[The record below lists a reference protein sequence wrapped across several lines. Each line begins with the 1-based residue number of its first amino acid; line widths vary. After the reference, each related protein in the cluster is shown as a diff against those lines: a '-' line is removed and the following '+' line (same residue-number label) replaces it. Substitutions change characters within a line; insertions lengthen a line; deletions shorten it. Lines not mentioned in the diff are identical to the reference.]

1 MDPGIRLKSRKGR
14 WVLLATVLGSGI
26 AFLDATVVNVALPTI
41 GEELHATVAELQ
53 WIVTAYTLTLA
64 GLILLGGSLGD
75 RYGRRRVFVL
85 GAIWFAVA
93 SAVCAAAVDVQML
106 IAARAL
112 EGIGGAL
119 LTPGSLAII
128 QASYVQE
135 DRPKAVGAWSGL
147 GGIAGAIGP
156 FLGGWL
162 VSAAGWRW
170 VFLIN
175 LPLAGGG
182 GGGGARHAPE
192 SRDPGARG
200 RFDIAG
206 SVLTALALAGL
217 TDALIEA
224 PTASLAGVL

>member
-1 MDPGIRLKSRKGR
+1 MGPDIHLKSARGR
-14 WVLLATVLGSGI
+14 WVLLATVLGSGV
-26 AFLDATVVNVALPTI
+26 AF
-41 GEELHATVAELQ
+41 LHATVAELQ
-53 WIVTAYTLTLA
+53 WIVNAYTLTLA

-85 GAIWFAVA
+85 GVIWFAVA
-93 SAVCAAAVDVQML
+93 SVLCAAAVDVQML

-170 VFLIN
+170 VF
-175 LPLAGGG
+175 
-182 GGGGARHAPE
+182 
-192 SRDPGARG
+192 
-200 RFDIAG
+200 
-206 SVLTALALAGL
+206 
-217 TDALIEA
+217 
-224 PTASLAGVL
+224 